1 MRVRIASARNSHGSS
16 WKWSSRC
23 GCWQRAV
30 CSALATCC
38 PGDFVLLVGYQRLRL
53 LAGCV
58 CSMCLHAADK
68 CVHGCSVGFH
78 VRGASGLLSTCWSTP
93 RPQELRKAAS
103 QQMREVAVSQNET
116 VRTISEEKAAAER
129 REAGLREET
138 ARLSQ
143 RLDAANTCIEALQGE
158 LSLLQQVGPGD

>member
-1 MRVRIASARNSHGSS
+1 
-16 WKWSSRC
+16 
-23 GCWQRAV
+23 
-30 CSALATCC
+30 
-38 PGDFVLLVGYQRLRL
+38 
-53 LAGCV
+53 
-58 CSMCLHAADK
+58 
-68 CVHGCSVGFH
+68 
-78 VRGASGLLSTCWSTP
+78 
-93 RPQELRKAAS
+93 
-103 QQMREVAVSQNET
+103 MREVAVSQNET